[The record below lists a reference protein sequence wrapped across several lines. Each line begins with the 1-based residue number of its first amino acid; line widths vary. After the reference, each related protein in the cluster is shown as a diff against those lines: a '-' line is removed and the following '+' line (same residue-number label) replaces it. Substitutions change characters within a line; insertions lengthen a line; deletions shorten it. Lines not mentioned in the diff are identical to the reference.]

1 MDEHVTRSRMVG
13 ALLTR
18 EAKRL
23 GDLCERV
30 GATPGCLQDTFG
42 SHVVELGPDSDSPGA
57 RVVYEARAQKRY
69 TVESAVAKL
78 ARARRNR
85 DASIGVFVFDRGS
98 APERMDPVVRVG
110 NDLLTVWEAGET
122 STFLYFK
129 ATFLVARALAHRGR
143 GARADLDLIVERI
156 ASHAAL
162 LDGIETAARNAE
174 DGGATVHMSAEAMR
188 HALKVEIEALQQWQ
202 GGR

>member
-1 MDEHVTRSRMVG
+1 MDERVTRSRMVG
-13 ALLTR
+13 ALLSR
-18 EAKRL
+18 EATRL
-23 GDLCERV
+23 GDLCEHV
-30 GATPGCLQDTFG
+30 GGTPGCLQDTFG
-42 SHVVELGPDSDSPGA
+42 SHVVELGPDSASPGA

-78 ARARRNR
+78 RRARRNR
-85 DASIGVFVFDRGS
+85 DASIGVFVFDRAS
-98 APERMDPVVRVG
+98 APEGMDPVVRVG
-110 NDLLTVWEAGET
+110 NDLLTVWEAGEA

-143 GARADLDLIVERI
+143 GGRADLDLIVDRI

-174 DGGATVHMSAEAMR
+174 DGATVHMSAEAMR
-188 HALKVEIEALQQWQ
+188 HALKVEVEAL
-202 GGR
+202 RRHEAR